1 MSITIQKEVTNLSI
15 NGLIR
20 MMYNDIP
27 DTIKIDIIRKSIE
40 DIHDDSPPDELCLEA
55 CESVNKTMKDKLIF
69 IDKVSKQGW
78 RRLHED
84 KMKFFT
90 VTFGMLNE
98 ITEDMKTLEDFER
111 LKRYIKRMFLAADN
125 DECIADITLEPPDT
139 PPEYK
144 E

>member
-1 MSITIQKEVTNLSI
+1 MSITIQREVTNLSI

-20 MMYNDIP
+20 MMYDDIP
-27 DTIKIDIIRKSIE
+27 DQIKIDIIRKSIAE
-40 DIHDDSPPDELCLEA
+40 DSPPDEICLEA

-69 IDKVSKQGW
+69 IDKVAKQGW
-78 RRLHED
+78 RKSHEEG
-84 KMKFFT
+84 KKCFEI
-90 VTFGMLNE
+90 TFGMLNE

-111 LKRYIKRMFLAADN
+111 LKRYINRMHTACEN
-125 DECIADITLEPPDT
+125 NECLADIQLEPPDT